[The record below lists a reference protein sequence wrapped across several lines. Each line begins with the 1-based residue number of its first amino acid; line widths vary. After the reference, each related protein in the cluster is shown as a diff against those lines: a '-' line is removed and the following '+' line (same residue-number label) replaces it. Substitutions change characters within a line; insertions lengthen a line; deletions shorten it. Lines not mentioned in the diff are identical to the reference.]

1 MKIDMNSLVEQSHF
15 GTVRIT
21 IGCMDK
27 QSQVTYYNE
36 AGENKIIRGSSSEI
50 CDHINSL
57 PTTKTK
63 QTTKDDYE

>member
-1 MKIDMNSLVEQSHF
+1 MNSLVEQSQF

-36 AGENKIIRGSSSEI
+36 AGEKQDIRGSSSEI

-57 PTTKTK
+57 HYK
-63 QTTKDDYE
+63 YEAPEWVNWPV